1 MGISVL
7 NSLES
12 YTAVKMNEI
21 QLCVTTYE
29 SMNSESIHTNLRILM
44 LNKKA
49 GCIKIY
55 IV

>member
-1 MGISVL
+1 MGITVL

-12 YTAVKMNEI
+12 YAAVKMNEI
-21 QLCVTTYE
+21 QLCTTTYE
-29 SMNSESIHTNLRILM
+29 STNSESMHTNLRILM

-49 GCIKIY
+49 GYMKIY